1 MPWAEKYIKNLP
13 TFNEDGKNTR
23 NLSYVEAVNEALK
36 LAMDFDKNVFVLGQG
51 VNDPKP
57 FFGITKDLL
66 NLFGNERIFDTPLSE
81 DSMTGICVGAS
92 MHGARPVYLHNRPD
106 FILLTFNQIVNHAS
120 KIHWMDNGKSRVP
133 IVIWS
138 AIGRGWGSGPQH
150 SQSVHG
156 MLLGVPGLKI
166 IMPSNPHDA
175 KGLMLS
181 AIADNNPVI
190 IIEHRW
196 LMRSSGHVP
205 KGFYKVPIGK
215 ANIIKKGKDL
225 TIISSSYS
233 LELVKKACAKIQNK
247 INASIEIIDLRTIKP
262 YDKKT
267 ILKSVSKTKR
277 IMVVDYDWPMGGIA
291 SEIISFISEKIG
303 NKLKS
308 NPVKIT
314 LPETP
319 VPAGFYLEKKYF
331 FDENDIINKLIKIF
345 E

>member
-1 MPWAEKYIKNLP
+1 MPWSEKYIKSLP
-13 TFNEDGKNTR
+13 TFNEDKKNDR
-23 NLSYVEAVNEALK
+23 NLSYIEAINEALK

-66 NLFGNERIFDTPLSE
+66 KLFGNERIFDTPLSE
-81 DSMTGICVGAS
+81 ESMTGICVGAA
-92 MHGARPVYLHNRPD
+92 MHGSRPVYLHNRPD

-120 KIHWMDNGKSRVP
+120 KMHWMDNGKSKVP
-133 IVIWS
+133 MVVWS

-196 LMRSSGHVP
+196 LMRSSGYVP

-215 ANIIKKGKDL
+215 ANVIKKGSD
-225 TIISSSYS
+225 ISIVSSSYS
-233 LELVKKACAKIQNK
+233 LELVKKACYKIEKEFK
-247 INASIEIIDLRTIKP
+247 ISCEIIDLRTVKP

-267 ILKSVSKTKR
+267 ILSSVKKTKR
-277 IMVVDYDWPMGGIA
+277 LMVVDYDWPMGGIA
-291 SEIISFISEKIG
+291 SEIISFVSENLAKD
-303 NKLKS
+303 LKN

-319 VPAGFYLEKKYF
+319 VPAGYYLENKYF
-331 FDENDIINKLIKIF
+331 FNETEIMKKIKKLFK
-345 E
+345 